1 VKPEGGNALLRYR
14 NGVAAAVALLAI
26 TVAACGGGEGSD
38 EPSEVTVMSFN
49 IYGGGVN
56 GGKTDLQDTAA
67 AIEAADADIIGVQET
82 RGESR
87 PCTANHCPAAGPSVA
102 QDLAEE
108 LGYEVY
114 EQTAEN
120 DALWANAIL
129 SRYPIGEPTA
139 NDTGVEIDVD
149 GKSVHMF
156 NIHLDDSPYGPYQLL
171 DIDYGGFPA
180 VKTEA
185 AAIKWAQKTRGP
197 ALDLLFED
205 MDAAGDADATFVT
218 GDFNEPSGLDWTEEV
233 VADGGYQPIKV
244 DWPTTR
250 AITDRGF
257 VDSYREIHPDP
268 VADPAFTW
276 TPSGDPDDKFDHHDR
291 IDFVLAK
298 GDDLEVTDA
307 SIVGESKDAAEIV
320 YKPWLS
326 DHRASVATVQF

>member
-1 VKPEGGNALLRYR
+1 MFRFRYCVM
-14 NGVAAAVALLAI
+14 VAAIALAAIAVG
-26 TVAACGGGEGSD
+26 ACGGEDSD
-38 EPSEVTVMSFN
+38 ESTELTVMSFN

-56 GGKTDLQDTAA
+56 SGKTDLADTAA
-67 AIEAADADIIGVQET
+67 AIEAADADIVGVQET

-87 PCTANHCPAAGPSVA
+87 PCTANVCPAAGPSIA
-102 QDLAEE
+102 QDLADE

-129 SRYPIGEPTA
+129 SRYPIGESTP

-149 GKSVHMF
+149 GRSVHMF
-156 NIHLDDSPYGPYQLL
+156 NVHLDDSPYGPYQLL

-180 VKTEA
+180 LSTEQE
-185 AAIKWAQKTRGP
+185 AIKWAQRTRGP

-218 GDFNEPSGLDWTEEV
+218 GDFNEPSGLDWTEEAV
-233 VADGGYQPIKV
+233 TEGGYQPIEV

-257 VDSYREIHPDP
+257 VDTYREIHPDP

-276 TPSGDPDDKFDHHDR
+276 TPSGDPDDEFDHHDR

-298 GDDLEVTDA
+298 AEDGLEVTGA
-307 SIVGESKDAAEIV
+307 SIVGESKQAAEIV
-320 YKPWLS
+320 SKPWPS